1 MKARTVHYRRR
12 LKNIFKNLEQI
23 RWIQEIVKTF
33 VIFCLSVT
41 ILFFVR
47 KYSIGN
53 YEGEKLQEYLKKQIN
68 MNVGSENIDIQ
79 IIYNNT
85 FDILVDKKAII
96 TFNKYITSENEKE
109 TNISIFERTDKSFID
124 ELLGL
129 QPKYKLLFCVD
140 SDNYDYDFEDI
151 RYEDWDNDGNF
162 NFR

>member
-12 LKNIFKNLEQI
+12 LKNIFKNLKQI
-23 RWIQEIVKTF
+23 KWIQEIVKAF

-41 ILFFVR
+41 ILFLLEN
-47 KYSIGN
+47 IGN

-96 TFNKYITSENEKE
+96 TFNKYITSKNEK
-109 TNISIFERTDKSFID
+109 
-124 ELLGL
+124 
-129 QPKYKLLFCVD
+129 
-140 SDNYDYDFEDI
+140 
-151 RYEDWDNDGNF
+151 
-162 NFR
+162 